1 LSSSARFRN
10 VWRRNKSARSLC
22 PAKSSIA
29 ILAIPLLER
38 HGHEQSHALFGV
50 GSPVEVSP
58 AFAPPSQFARRSEA
72 KGIAFALQGSSLD
85 PVAVNNAD

>member
-1 LSSSARFRN
+1 MDTNSLMPYLALAR
-10 VWRRNKSARSLC
+10 RS
-22 PAKSSIA
+22 K
-29 ILAIPLLER
+29 
-38 HGHEQSHALFGV
+38 F
-50 GSPVEVSP
+50 SP